1 MERKSFL
8 SAGSNVLFDPSFRAF
23 FRACTGHDPFP
34 WQERFA
40 EACEKGTPPH
50 VVNVPTGLGKTPGT
64 IVGWV
69 WSLAKAA
76 EQPKT
81 RQVPMRFIHV
91 SPRRTI
97 VDQTARLID
106 RIALVLKDP
115 STIQDQEAQ
124 EAAKWVADRLLSFTS
139 NEGSPLL
146 SARLRGGVQSNLSW
160 RDRIDQPMAIA
171 STSDLAG
178 SGLLFRHWISSPSSW
193 PVIAGLFGVDCVW
206 VLDEAHLLEP
216 LKSTIL
222 RCREAEERSPLRLP
236 WWLIS
241 TTATPGETS
250 GQMLGLSKQDCKNKT
265 VRRRLEV
272 KRKVTLREVEKNE
285 LEDRLVN
292 LTLAAAK
299 EKNAVLVVVD
309 TVSQARKVFELIS
322 KKDRGAGGDG
332 RILLLHGQ
340 QREHDRA
347 QVLDKALTVF
357 GMDTPP
363 KENSDGLRDNG
374 WYLIATNA
382 IEVGVDLS
390 ADYLVTVACSGDSL
404 LQRLGRLGRRADQV
418 SYECYVVAVKND
430 DVKKRN
436 NKLKKN
442 KDSKNEEKETA
453 TLAEQ
458 YEQVVRDVVEKLKPG
473 VTVTPLNPCGLNELI
488 SPRPHPVPLTSSDLR
503 ALVQTRPAPVD
514 SPNVDALIHGLD
526 DPYPTVFI
534 AWRRDL
540 DPEIES
546 PENVWPWLLKS
557 WPLRSH
563 ELLPVPIWE
572 LNGWLIEKRMTK
584 TSFLLCEHGEQVRFV
599 SEKTYVEI
607 PVGSTIIL
615 PSVYGGHDGFG
626 FNPTKTEPVEDIAD
640 LVVGDDVKVVGARL
654 RLFNEDFEGAELKS
668 LYDAFLKEV
677 DDPDRDESYAL
688 GLLRSILEK
697 LAEQENDARAKP
709 AKFLRCLDDENLEW
723 KLLDESTKLIGVTAL
738 RRNIDDDD
746 ELSLIRPV
754 ELEEHLADV
763 ASCAYNMA
771 MRVGVQESFALV
783 VGHAGLYHDIG
794 KAEERFQASLYGG
807 RQRRPDEPRL
817 AKSGL
822 PRRKWAQASRNAG
835 VPRFFRHEALSEI
848 IAMKRT
854 NELVAHLA
862 GAHHGWGRPWFPPI
876 VSRFKPVIEVSVGS
890 VSDNIH
896 DNELQSKIPLDRAR
910 RFWWL
915 NTVIGPWSLAWLEAA
930 LRLAD
935 HMVSGTPK
943 IKSAKEINNQ
953 PVPDMC

>member
-1 MERKSFL
+1 M
-8 SAGSNVLFDPSFRAF
+8 
-23 FRACTGHDPFP
+23 
-34 WQERFA
+34 
-40 EACEKGTPPH
+40 
-50 VVNVPTGLGKTPGT
+50 
-64 IVGWV
+64 
-69 WSLAKAA
+69 
-76 EQPKT
+76 
-81 RQVPMRFIHV
+81 
-91 SPRRTI
+91 
-97 VDQTARLID
+97 
-106 RIALVLKDP
+106 
-115 STIQDQEAQ
+115 
-124 EAAKWVADRLLSFTS
+124 
-139 NEGSPLL
+139 
-146 SARLRGGVQSNLSW
+146 
-160 RDRIDQPMAIA
+160 
-171 STSDLAG
+171 
-178 SGLLFRHWISSPSSW
+178 
-193 PVIAGLFGVDCVW
+193 
-206 VLDEAHLLEP
+206 
-216 LKSTIL
+216 
-222 RCREAEERSPLRLP
+222 
-236 WWLIS
+236 
-241 TTATPGETS
+241 
-250 GQMLGLSKQDCKNKT
+250 
-265 VRRRLEV
+265 
-272 KRKVTLREVEKNE
+272 
-285 LEDRLVN
+285 
-292 LTLAAAK
+292 
-299 EKNAVLVVVD
+299 
-309 TVSQARKVFELIS
+309 
-322 KKDRGAGGDG
+322 
-332 RILLLHGQ
+332 LLHGQ

-357 GMDTPP
+357 GMDTSP

-404 LQRLGRLGRRADQV
+404 LQRLGRLGRRADQDF
-418 SYECYVVAVKND
+418 YECDVVAVRND

-436 NKLKKN
+436 NEPKKN
-442 KDSKNEEKETA
+442 KYSKNEEKETA
-453 TLAEQ
+453 TPVQQ
-458 YEQVVRDVVEKLKPG
+458 YQQVVRDVVDKLKPG
-473 VTVTPLNPCGLNELI
+473 ATVTPLNPCGLNELI

-526 DPYPTVFI
+526 DPDPTVFI

-546 PENVWPWLLKS
+546 PENVWQWLLKS

-584 TSFLLCEHGEQVRFV
+584 RSFLLWEHGEQVRFV

-640 LVVGDDVKVVGARL
+640 LVVGDDVEVVGARL

-697 LAEQENDARAKP
+697 LAKQKNDARAKP
-709 AKFLRCLDDENLEW
+709 AEFLRCLDDENLEW

-746 ELSLIRPV
+746 ELSLIRRV
-754 ELEEHLADV
+754 ELEAHLADV

-771 MRVGVQESFALV
+771 KRVGVQESFARV

-822 PRRKWAQASRNAG
+822 PRRKWVQASRNAG
-835 VPRFFRHEALSEI
+835 VPPFFRHEALSEI

-876 VSRFKPVIEVSVGS
+876 ASRFKPVIEVSVGS

-910 RFWWL
+910 RFWRL

-935 HMVSGTPK
+935 HMVSETPK
-943 IKSAKEINNQ
+943 IKSAKQINNQ
-953 PVPDMC
+953 PVPDMSDDVLNQYVDSGRRASAINRVSDTHYEIELPGIRVASVADWLALLGVLTIAHNYAFKQEGEGVKLRWNMDGYFQPIPVMKSPVTVDDLLRVLLDEIRKLGCCFQKDAWRDLAITGKKALELCKGQSLALIGLEPGEVIDALFSEIVLTKEDKTDNIRLTKFLSGVTANVRISNVVQVLVNNLTEEDVRAILSGPRSYRRLEGGSLGLDRETVADGADAAGIPQSLPARDLFALVGMTWAPRVATKGKVIWPIWLEWLTPEDINVLITRPELWSLVKALDTNDQQSLGRAAELLKVWSVVRVYLSRTVKRTFHESSDYRVWEEAVPIELTALTLA